1 MSVSYCGGYTADPQC
16 LFQRPLHSPLSSA
29 ILGRILEAT
38 RRHRHTAAI
47 AAIAAIAAMATG
59 HRPKILAPYRPQLC
73 SFTYSITFMR
83 KLPSLAIPRH
93 SSPFLGDF
101 GLGGFFCHPL
111 NKYLPFF
118 CYMTFTRVPMR
129 VYIGH
134 TGFFDIL
141 WHHYNFIIIFFVSPS
156 QIFTDSIETTLIF
169 FVYLYFAFLSLSLSL
184 SLSETYF

>member
-1 MSVSYCGGYTADPQC
+1 MFP
-16 LFQRPLHSPLSSA
+16 
-29 ILGRILEAT
+29 
-38 RRHRHTAAI
+38 I
-47 AAIAAIAAMATG
+47 AAATQPIPSVYFSVRFIRRYHLRFSAG
-59 HRPKILAPYRPQLC
+59 FSRPPAGTATP
-73 SFTYSITFMR
+73 
-83 KLPSLAIPRH
+83 LPSLPSLPSLPWPPAIGPRFSPPIALSYAHLHILSHSCGNCHPWPFLAIPRH

-184 SLSETYF
+184 SL